1 MKVTADTNILVRALT
16 GDDPRQ
22 ARVAQDLLADAELV
36 ALPTVC
42 LAELAWV
49 LTSGYRLPRTEI
61 ASTLRQL
68 TDATNVAV
76 DRQSVEAGLSMLEAG
91 GDFTDGVIV
100 HEGAWL
106 GGEMFVSFDR
116 RAVARARSAGV
127 KTRLLRDS

>member
-16 GDDPRQ
+16 GDEARQ

-42 LAELAWV
+42 LAELVWV
-49 LTSGYRLPRTEI
+49 LTSGYRLPRTEV

-68 TDATNVAV
+68 TDAINVAV

-91 GDFTDGVIV
+91 GDFADGVIV

-127 KTRLLRDS
+127 ETRLLRDS